1 MKTQLLCTFATTT
14 TLTTTVDTIVE
25 AYDIV
30 YSKIFVLKDIA
41 KEDDLMCTYNIEA
54 GNAISSVSSTISLHR
69 KKNTN
74 TLYTINALNEAI
86 KTNNNGLL
94 DKTYQLD
101 WNIYRDCILL
111 VNEAGLKRVDT
122 AIKEIIRIKTK

>member
-1 MKTQLLCTFATTT
+1 
-14 TLTTTVDTIVE
+14 
-25 AYDIV
+25 
-30 YSKIFVLKDIA
+30 
-41 KEDDLMCTYNIEA
+41 MCTYNIEA
-54 GNAISSVSSTISLHR
+54 GGNTATIPSTISLHR

-86 KTNNNGLL
+86 KSHNNGVL
-94 DKTYQLD
+94 DKTFQLD

-111 VNEAGLKRVDT
+111 VNDAGLKRVDT